1 MREKQDYR
9 EVLADIKLDFGN
21 IKMLT
26 VNQAAEFLQCDPR
39 TIKDLIEESRK
50 LTAVDIATTGVN
62 KQYRI
67 PAASLARFITK
78 EN

>member
-9 EVLADIKLDFGN
+9 EVLADIKLDFGD

-26 VNQAAEFLQCDPR
+26 VNQAAELLQCDPR
-39 TIKDLIEESRK
+39 TIKALIESRK
-50 LTAVDIATTGVN
+50 LTAVDIGTTGVN

>member
-1 MREKQDYR
+1 MREKQEYR
-9 EVLADIKLDFGN
+9 DILAEIKIDFGD

-26 VNQAAEFLQCDPR
+26 VQQAAELLQCDRR
-39 TIKDLIEESRK
+39 TIVALIESRK

>member
-9 EVLADIKLDFGN
+9 EVLADIKLDFGD

-26 VNQAAEFLQCDPR
+26 VKQAAKLLQCDTR
-39 TIKDLIEESRK
+39 TIKVLIESRK

>member
-9 EVLADIKLDFGN
+9 EVLADIKLDFGD

-26 VNQAAEFLQCDPR
+26 VNQAAELLQCDPR
-39 TIKDLIEESRK
+39 TIKALIESRK

-62 KQYRI
+62 KVYRI

-78 EN
+78 ED

>member
-9 EVLADIKLDFGN
+9 EVLSDIKLDFGD

-26 VNQAAEFLQCDPR
+26 VKQAAKLLQCDTR
-39 TIKDLIEESRK
+39 TITSHIESRK
-50 LTAVDIATTGVN
+50 LSAVDISTTGRN

-67 PAASLARFITK
+67 PAASLARFITN

>member
-1 MREKQDYR
+1 MREMQDYR
-9 EVLADIKLDFGN
+9 EVLADIKLDFGD

-26 VNQAAEFLQCDPR
+26 VNQAATLLQCDPR
-39 TIKDLIEESRK
+39 KIKALIKSRK
-50 LTAVDIATTGVN
+50 LTAVDIGTTGVN

>member
-1 MREKQDYR
+1 MREKQEYR
-9 EVLADIKLDFGN
+9 DILAEIKIDFGD

-26 VNQAAEFLQCDPR
+26 VQQAAELLQCDRR
-39 TIKDLIEESRK
+39 TIVALIESRK
-50 LTAVDIATTGVN
+50 LTAVDISTTGTT
-62 KQYRI
+62 KIWRI